1 MKDKIMVR
9 FAILLAISGCEST
22 NTLDLTRYQM
32 MEVKMTSAQGVKE
45 AVGDEEDIDELNEL
59 LHQLDLKET
68 SASIENG
75 WQISCTLSNEEAS
88 LNLSVLDDHIEIGG
102 RCYQIPR
109 DGDRI
114 KLISYFDHMFKEE
127 K

>member
-1 MKDKIMVR
+1 MKDKIMVL
-9 FAILLAISGCEST
+9 FAILLAISGFVST

-75 WQISCTLSNEEAS
+75 WQISCALSNTEGS
-88 LNLSVLDDHIEIGG
+88 LDVSVLNDHIMIED
-102 RCYQIPR
+102 RCYQVSR
-109 DGDRI
+109 DDDR
-114 KLISYFDHMFKEE
+114 LRLVSYFDAMFNE
-127 K
+127 KT

>member
-1 MKDKIMVR
+1 MKDKIMVL
-9 FAILLAISGCEST
+9 FAILLAISGCVST
-22 NTLDLTRYQM
+22 DTLDLTRYQM

-75 WQISCTLSNEEAS
+75 WQISCTLSNTEGS
-88 LNLSVLDDHIEIGG
+88 LDVSVLNAHIMIGD
-102 RCYQIPR
+102 RCYQVSR
-109 DGDRI
+109 DEDR
-114 KLISYFDHMFKEE
+114 LRLVSYFDAMFNE
-127 K
+127 KT

>member
-1 MKDKIMVR
+1 MKDKIMVL
-9 FAILLAISGCEST
+9 FVILLAISGCVST

-75 WQISCTLSNEEAS
+75 WQISCTLSNTERS
-88 LNLSVLDDHIEIGG
+88 LDVSVLNDHIMIGD
-102 RCYQIPR
+102 RCYQVSR
-109 DGDRI
+109 DDDR
-114 KLISYFDHMFKEE
+114 LRLVSYFDAMFNE
-127 K
+127 KT

>member
-1 MKDKIMVR
+1 MKDKIMVL
-9 FAILLAISGCEST
+9 FAILLAISGCVST

-75 WQISCTLSNEEAS
+75 WQISCALSNTEGS
-88 LNLSVLDDHIEIGG
+88 LDVSVLNDHIMIED
-102 RCYQIPR
+102 RCYQVSR
-109 DGDRI
+109 DDDR
-114 KLISYFDHMFKEE
+114 LRLVSYFDAMFNE
-127 K
+127 KT

>member
-1 MKDKIMVR
+1 MKDKIMLL
-9 FAILLAISGCEST
+9 FAILLAISGCVST
-22 NTLDLTRYQM
+22 DTLDLTRYQM

-75 WQISCTLSNEEAS
+75 WQISCALSNTEGS
-88 LNLSVLDDHIEIGG
+88 LDVSVLNDHIMIED
-102 RCYQIPR
+102 RCYQVSR
-109 DGDRI
+109 DDDR
-114 KLISYFDHMFKEE
+114 LRLVSYFDAMFNE
-127 K
+127 KT

>member
-1 MKDKIMVR
+1 MKDKIMVL
-9 FAILLAISGCEST
+9 FAILLAISGCVST

-75 WQISCTLSNEEAS
+75 WQIVPCQIQR
-88 LNLSVLDDHIEIGG
+88 DHLT
-102 RCYQIPR
+102 CQC
-109 DGDRI
+109 
-114 KLISYFDHMFKEE
+114 
-127 K
+127 

>member
-1 MKDKIMVR
+1 MKDKIMVL
-9 FAILLAISGCEST
+9 FAILLAISGCVST

-75 WQISCTLSNEEAS
+75 WQISCALSNTEGS
-88 LNLSVLDDHIEIGG
+88 LDVSVLNDHIMIED
-102 RCYQIPR
+102 RCYQVSR
-109 DGDRI
+109 DDDR
-114 KLISYFDHMFKEE
+114 LRLVSYFDAMFNKT
-127 K
+127 

>member
-1 MKDKIMVR
+1 MKDKIMVL
-9 FAILLAISGCEST
+9 FAILLAISGCVST

-75 WQISCTLSNEEAS
+75 WQISCALSNTEGS
-88 LNLSVLDDHIEIGG
+88 LDVSVLNDHIMIV
-102 RCYQIPR
+102 PS
-109 DGDRI
+109 
-114 KLISYFDHMFKEE
+114 LS
-127 K
+127 

>member
-1 MKDKIMVR
+1 MKDKIMVL
-9 FAILLAISGCEST
+9 FAILLAISGCVST

-75 WQISCTLSNEEAS
+75 WQISCALSNTEGS
-88 LNLSVLDDHIEIGG
+88 LDVSVLNDPYH
-102 RCYQIPR
+102 
-109 DGDRI
+109 DRRS
-114 KLISYFDHMFKEE
+114 LLPSLP
-127 K
+127 

>member
-1 MKDKIMVR
+1 MKDKIMVL
-9 FAILLAISGCEST
+9 FAILLAISGCVST

-75 WQISCTLSNEEAS
+75 WQISCTLSNTEGS
-88 LNLSVLDDHIEIGG
+88 LDVSVLNGHIMIGD
-102 RCYQIPR
+102 RCYQVSR
-109 DGDRI
+109 DEDR
-114 KLISYFDHMFKEE
+114 LRLVSYFDAMFNE
-127 K
+127 KT

>member
-1 MKDKIMVR
+1 MKDKIMVL
-9 FAILLAISGCEST
+9 FAILLAISGCVST
-22 NTLDLTRYQM
+22 DTLDLTRYQM

-75 WQISCTLSNEEAS
+75 WQISCTLSNTEG
-88 LNLSVLDDHIEIGG
+88 LLDVSVLNDHIMIED
-102 RCYQIPR
+102 RCYQVSR
-109 DGDRI
+109 DDDR
-114 KLISYFDHMFKEE
+114 LRLVSYFDAMFNE
-127 K
+127 KT